1 MSSLI
6 YNGVEYPEGFSKEQ
20 FENFT
25 DVPKGVVDRHF
36 LTIEAKKKRA
46 AAYPDMGEQ
55 LDYIYHHGV
64 EKWKSDIIDPV
75 KKKYP
80 TS

>member
-1 MSSLI
+1 MLKH
-6 YNGVEYPEGFSKEQ
+6 NGIEYPDDFSKEQ

-25 DVPKGVVDRHF
+25 DVPQEIIDRHF
-36 LTIEAKKKRA
+36 KDLDAKNKRL
-46 AAYPDMGEQ
+46 AAYPDIGEQ

-64 EKWKSDIIDPV
+64 EKWKSDIIDPI
-75 KKKYP
+75 KNKYP